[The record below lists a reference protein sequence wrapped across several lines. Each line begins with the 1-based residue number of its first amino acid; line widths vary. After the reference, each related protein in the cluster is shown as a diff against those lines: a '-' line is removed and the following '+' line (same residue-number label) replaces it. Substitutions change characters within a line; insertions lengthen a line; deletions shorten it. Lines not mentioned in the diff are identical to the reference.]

1 MIKKRMDYKPKVN
14 LTKLNTNTDLFKNK
28 PCTKCKNFRE
38 MKSRNKIL
46 NELVLSLSDRLNN
59 FKREDKDEIFELSPN

>member
-1 MIKKRMDYKPKVN
+1 MIKKKMDYKPKVN
-14 LTKLNTNTDLFKNK
+14 LTKINTNTDLYKN
-28 PCTKCKNFRE
+28 CTKCKNFRQ

-59 FKREDKDEIFELSPN
+59 FKREDRDEIFELSPN